1 MSRPKSKTII
11 PPFNPKQEE
20 YLLDNMT
27 SKVLFLRSIMPY
39 HTIKSIYNI
48 LSNFGNVIKIIHMV
62 QKESMLAEFEHI
74 EDAAQAKDFLNL
86 VKNGIKIFFSH
97 YETLEGR

>member
-1 MSRPKSKTII
+1 
-11 PPFNPKQEE
+11 
-20 YLLDNMT
+20 
-27 SKVLFLRSIMPY
+27 
-39 HTIKSIYNI
+39 
-48 LSNFGNVIKIIHMV
+48 MV

-97 YETLEGR
+97 YETL